1 MEMTITAN
9 ELKVKG
15 VTIIDDIVNENES
28 AIITVRGKEKYIV
41 LKMEDYNKLR
51 EMELDAA
58 IRESQEDMAA
68 GRFHKEWPWRIHME
82 TRVAAND

>member
-58 IRESQEDMAA
+58 IRESQEDIAA
-68 GRFHKEWPWRIHME
+68 GRFHKDSVEKHMK
-82 TRVAAND
+82 RVAHD

>member
-28 AIITVRGKEKYIV
+28 AIITVRGKEKYSP
-41 LKMEDYNKLR
+41 KN
-51 EMELDAA
+51 
-58 IRESQEDMAA
+58 
-68 GRFHKEWPWRIHME
+68 GRL
-82 TRVAAND
+82 

>member
-58 IRESQEDMAA
+58 IRDSQEDMAA
-68 GRFHKEWPWRIHME
+68 GRFHKDSVEKHMK
-82 TRVAAND
+82 RVAHD

>member
-58 IRESQEDMAA
+58 IRESQEDIAA
-68 GRFHKEWPWRIHME
+68 GRFHKDGIEEDMK
-82 TRVAAND
+82 RVTND

>member
-68 GRFHKEWPWRIHME
+68 GRFHKDSVEKHMK
-82 TRVAAND
+82 RVAHD

>member
-1 MEMTITAN
+1 MGMTITAN

-68 GRFHKEWPWRIHME
+68 GRFHKDSVEKHMK
-82 TRVAAND
+82 RVAHD

>member
-51 EMELDAA
+51 EMELDVA
-58 IRESQEDMAA
+58 IRESPGRIWA
-68 GRFHKEWPWRIHME
+68 GREGFPQGWDWRE
-82 TRVAAND
+82 TI

>member
-68 GRFHKEWPWRIHME
+68 GRFHKDGLEEHMK
-82 TRVAAND
+82 RVAND